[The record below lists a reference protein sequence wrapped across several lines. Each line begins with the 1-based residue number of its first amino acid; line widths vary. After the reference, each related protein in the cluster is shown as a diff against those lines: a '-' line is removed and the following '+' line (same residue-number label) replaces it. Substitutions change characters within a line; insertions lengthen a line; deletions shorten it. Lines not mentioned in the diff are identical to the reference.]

1 MSVTTLNAPLRH
13 GGWRNFQGNFRGFI
27 RREGFPPGHGGFRDA
42 LKIFLFDLLQEVYL
56 LARRW

>member
-1 MSVTTLNAPLRH
+1 MSVTTLNAPLRQ
-13 GGWRNFQGNFRGFI
+13 GGWRNFRGFI